1 MKSVVVKFEK
11 PIPKLLPKDKELRA
25 NEKLEAMVQHLREV
39 KRELKASEAEEEVL
53 VFRVKGYMNDATV
66 LFDQSGTQLLATYR
80 FTGEI
85 DQFDAQAFAAA
96 HPKLY
101 RKFCKRVRQRRL
113 VLK

>member
-1 MKSVVVKFEK
+1 
-11 PIPKLLPKDKELRA
+11 
-25 NEKLEAMVQHLREV
+25 
-39 KRELKASEAEEEVL
+39 
-53 VFRVKGYMNDATV
+53 MNDATV